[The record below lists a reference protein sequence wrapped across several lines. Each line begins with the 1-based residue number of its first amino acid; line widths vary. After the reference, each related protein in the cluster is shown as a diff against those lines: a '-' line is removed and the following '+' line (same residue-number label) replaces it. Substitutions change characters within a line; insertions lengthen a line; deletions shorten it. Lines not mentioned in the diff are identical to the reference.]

1 MDTRISGTI
10 KFLQLFLDILE
21 KETCSMQAQDPQD
34 IIVSYLLDS
43 SKHEDNAAQPGSIS
57 ILKEYREAQ
66 SIIYIVKY
74 TDLDQQQIYARMTT
88 RQTEASVW
96 EFAGFSLMGGIPT
109 INLPQKSPPQIAYAL
124 DLYPHSSFI
133 GIVVLPNEVQ
143 TSAIRLKDSHG
154 FVAVSQLENDTALF
168 VTSQALPKP
177 LYVEFLDDTNTFIS
191 QKRLG

>member
-1 MDTRISGTI
+1 
-10 KFLQLFLDILE
+10 
-21 KETCSMQAQDPQD
+21 MQAQDPQE
-34 IIVSYLLDS
+34 ISVSYLLDS

-57 ILKEYREAQ
+57 ILKEYREVQ

-74 TDLDQQQIYARMTT
+74 ISLDQQQIYARMIV

-96 EFAGFSLMGGIPT
+96 KFAGFSLMGGIPT
-109 INLPQKSPPQIAYAL
+109 IDLPQKSPPQIAYAL

-143 TSAIRLKDSHG
+143 TSAIRLKDSQG

-168 VTSQALPKP
+168 VTSQALHKP